1 VSTQQVPKYP
11 AEFILDFRSVDRFL
25 YRVADLELT
34 GQLSEELQNRV
45 NGCHVYIVGKR
56 PRISIVP
63 ESITVTSSAVS
74 LQVEYK
80 LDASKHQASFDI
92 PRRLFQPEECTFDC
106 SPYPHRE
113 LISRNASGEVIA
125 STLLANFGH
134 LMPAVHQK
142 AKDLEVLYI
151 GKGLHESAQDRL
163 ENHAT
168 LQKILA
174 DINSNQP
181 DNEIFVLVY
190 AFDFRKNAI
199 AFVSGFSPEITG
211 DVAKRRREKVM
222 DYRPSLDDQISL
234 IEASCISYF
243 QPTEYNRHY
252 LGFPNTEPKMLSAVC
267 DADFAAITVQL
278 DNTNIGNLRTY
289 SSKVKPESTHYIV
302 VDFRRLEGKMSVF
315 DAYNEAKTTP

>member
-1 VSTQQVPKYP
+1 MSTQPVPKYP

-25 YRVADLELT
+25 YRVSDLELT
-34 GQLSEELQNRV
+34 GQLSEELQSRV
-45 NGCHVYIVGKR
+45 DGCHVYIVGKR
-56 PRISIVP
+56 PLLSIVP
-63 ESITVTSSAVS
+63 ESITVTDSVVS

-80 LDASKHQASFDI
+80 LDGSEHQASFDI
-92 PRRLFQPEECTFDC
+92 PRREFRPEECTFDC
-106 SPYPHRE
+106 SPHPHRE

-151 GKGLHESAQDRL
+151 GKGLHKSAQDRL
-163 ENHAT
+163 KNHST

-181 DNEIFVLVY
+181 NNEIFVLVY
-190 AFDFRKNAI
+190 AFNFRKNAI
-199 AFVSGFSPEITG
+199 AFTSGFLPEIMG
-211 DVAKRRREKVM
+211 DAAKRRREKAM

-243 QPTEYNRHY
+243 QPAKYNRHY
-252 LGFPNTEPKMLSAVC
+252 LGFPNNKPKMLSAVH
-267 DADFAAITVQL
+267 DADFAAITIQL

-289 SSKVKPESTHYIV
+289 SSKVKPDSTHYIV

-315 DAYNEAKTTP
+315 DVHNELKTAP